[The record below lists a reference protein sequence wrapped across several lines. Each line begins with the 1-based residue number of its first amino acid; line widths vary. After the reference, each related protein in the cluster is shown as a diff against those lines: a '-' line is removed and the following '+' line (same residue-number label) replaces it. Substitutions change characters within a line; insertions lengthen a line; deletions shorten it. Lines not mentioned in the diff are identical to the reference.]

1 MRQHHTGGVSDT
13 ASMSV
18 IHDVIASVRRCRV
31 RLDLLILLVF
41 LSGSHASAQV
51 STTPLFFADQE
62 NGRCERSSLFDEW
75 KDGRTGGLSSD
86 LHAEVFASSRI
97 ARSGNCAIGIRMTG
111 MSVDGHPRAGAFV
124 YLSNLNYPRGDRPA
138 VPLPDGYYSAWYYLP
153 VAYRAEH
160 MWNVFQFMNR
170 LRREDVA
177 GERIADFISGSSTV
191 ERMLNAQILVEGEPE
206 ISVKHV
212 DYLTNPRQRASESLS
227 LRDAENVSC
236 FSVRAD
242 CYRTPD
248 NGRISG
254 AYGSFDPVTN
264 VRLPVGRW
272 FQIEAFIRE
281 STNTA
286 DGSRVN
292 LDGQFRMWLDG
303 QKIIDRDA
311 IQTRLHPAASL
322 HWEINSYSN
331 YGVMSEDTVDLY
343 LDDAMIR
350 PYDPA
355 IADEQ
360 AKSGPKDCSGSTP
373 VLSQQAET
381 GSLAAGYRVLPES
394 GASGGYVV
402 VVPDSLSAQG
412 GSIRHCFNIAESATY
427 RLQGLPTGDQVEV
440 RVNGV
445 ISADT
450 FYMERGRHE
459 LTLTH
464 KWGRA
469 RVDQLELIRDS
480 VPAGQLSVSDAAI
493 AESADF
499 VRVEVRLST
508 PQQSRVSTLLHS
520 RDGSAESGKD
530 FYGFTQ
536 ELIFAPGEVLKNYDI
551 QILDDFREEAE
562 ESFEVRL
569 TRPDGAVIRDDT
581 GVVVINDDDRGNLR
595 PLLSVADASFDENST
610 ETFVELNLDRPVDR
624 AVGVTVFTR
633 PTGSATPGSDYYGFT
648 RSVEIPAGQ
657 TRVQVAVELLND
669 TRVESTDTFQ
679 VWLIDAREASIDDGV
694 ATISIRDDD

>member
-1 MRQHHTGGVSDT
+1 
-13 ASMSV
+13 MSV
-18 IHDVIASVRRCRV
+18 IHGVMASLLRRRI
-31 RLDLLILLVF
+31 RLDLAVLLVF
-41 LSGSHASAQV
+41 LSVSHASAQV
-51 STTPLFFADQE
+51 STSPLFFADQE
-62 NGRCERSSLFDEW
+62 NGSCERSSLFDEW

-86 LHAEVFASSRI
+86 LHAEVFASSRF

-124 YLSNLNYPRGDRPA
+124 YLSNLNYPRGDRPV

-153 VAYRAEH
+153 KAYRAEH

-191 ERMLNAQILVEGEPE
+191 ERMLSAQILVEGQPE
-206 ISVKHV
+206 ISVQHV
-212 DYLTNPRQRASESLS
+212 NYLTNPRQRASESLS
-227 LRDAENVSC
+227 LREAEDVSC

-242 CYRTPD
+242 CYRTPPS
-248 NGRISG
+248 GRVTG
-254 AYGSFDPVTN
+254 AYGSFEPITN

-292 LDGQFRMWLDG
+292 QDGQLRMWLDG

-355 IADEQ
+355 IEDEQ
-360 AKSGPKDCSGSTP
+360 AKSGPRDCSGSTS

-402 VVPDSLSAQG
+402 VVPDSLSALG
-412 GSIRHCFNIAESATY
+412 GSIRHCFNVSESATY
-427 RLQGLPTGDQVEV
+427 RLQGLPVGDQVEV
-440 RVNGV
+440 MVDGV
-445 ISADT
+445 IGADT
-450 FYMERGRHE
+450 FYLNRGRHE
-459 LTLTH
+459 ITLTH
-464 KWGRA
+464 KWGSA

-480 VPAGQLSVSDAAI
+480 VPIGQLSVSDTAI
-493 AESADF
+493 VESAGF
-499 VRVEVRLST
+499 AQVQVRLSA
-508 PQQSRVSTLLHS
+508 PQQRPVSTLLHS
-520 RDGSAESGKD
+520 RDGSAVAGKD
-530 FYGFTQ
+530 FYGFTK
-536 ELIFAPGEVLKNYDI
+536 ELIFAPGEVLKNYNI
-551 QILDDFREEAE
+551 LILDDFREEDE
-562 ESFEVRL
+562 ERFQVRL
-569 TRPDGAVIRDDT
+569 TRPDGAEILDET
-581 GVVVINDDDRGNLR
+581 GVVVVNDDDRGNPR
-595 PLLSVADASFDENST
+595 PLLSVADATFDENAT
-610 ETFVELNLDRPVDR
+610 ESFVELVLNRPVDR
-624 AVGVTVFTR
+624 VVSVTVFTR

-648 RSVEIPAGQ
+648 RSVEFPAGQ

-679 VWLIDAREASIDDGV
+679 VWLIDAREAWIDDGV
-694 ATISIRDDD
+694 ATIAIRDDD